1 MDWTASK
8 IPAGPLQ
15 PPHALRCQ
23 HFREAGEGMPS
34 QGGRGVLRG
43 VQGPFDS
50 ALGLSHYGGASGRA
64 DSHCSIEAS
73 TGRVVET
80 SNHGVQDKGNKLE
93 PKKGREEVKSGRGGR
108 TKGRADEE
116 IWDTEPRQT
125 RPHLPALSP

>member
-15 PPHALRCQ
+15 PPYALRCQ

-108 TKGRADEE
+108 TKGG
-116 IWDTEPRQT
+116 
-125 RPHLPALSP
+125 